1 VRFKTRCSSHIPAE
15 SKTKL
20 GETKRHLQDRCA
32 AVRRL
37 TAFTKMSL
45 RHILAAI
52 AAIIAVP
59 LIVYSWLESRAD
71 RAQLQAT
78 LAAQQQMIDAAE
90 SREHES
96 AAELKTSLD
105 QIAVLKRQVQT
116 PAQIISSLPQY
127 LPLPEPITLYPAPR
141 ASALQSSQLTGSSP
155 DPQQGIALEKGTVA
169 PRAPSDPATSLPDS
183 PPHHRP
189 ATDLLSALKS
199 EISNFK
205 SSRSLTSPVPNAAS
219 SRGAQTPD
227 QPATHSG
234 NAEIP
239 DADLKPLYDFVQD
252 CRACQAQLAAA
263 NANLID
269 EQARS
274 VALAR
279 ERNAA
284 VTAARGGG
292 FWRQLKRNTKWL
304 AIGAAVGVVLARGR

>member
-1 VRFKTRCSSHIPAE
+1 
-15 SKTKL
+15 
-20 GETKRHLQDRCA
+20 
-32 AVRRL
+32 
-37 TAFTKMSL
+37 MSL
-45 RHILAAI
+45 RHTLATVAV
-52 AAIIAVP
+52 IIAVP

-71 RAQLQAT
+71 RAQLRAT
-78 LAAQQQMIDAAE
+78 LAAQQQMIDLAE

-127 LPLPEPITLYPAPR
+127 LSLPEPVTLGPEPR
-141 ASALQSSQLTGSSP
+141 ASALQSSQLIPSSP
-155 DPQQGIALEKGTVA
+155 SPQQGVAAEKGTVA
-169 PRAPSDPATSLPDS
+169 PRAPSDPATSLPNS
-183 PPHHRP
+183 AAPHRS

-205 SSRSLTSPVPNAAS
+205 SSRSLTSPVPNAAT
-219 SRGAQTPD
+219 SRDAQTPD
-227 QPATHSG
+227 QPATSSG

-239 DADLKPLYDFVQD
+239 EADLKPLYDFVQD

-263 NANLID
+263 KANLTD

-274 VALAR
+274 AALAR

-284 VTAARGGG
+284 VTAAKGGG

-304 AIGAAVGVVLARGR
+304 AIGAALGVVLARAR

>member
-1 VRFKTRCSSHIPAE
+1 
-15 SKTKL
+15 
-20 GETKRHLQDRCA
+20 
-32 AVRRL
+32 
-37 TAFTKMSL
+37 MSL
-45 RHILAAI
+45 RYILAAI
-52 AAIIAVP
+52 AAIIIVP
-59 LIVYSWLESRAD
+59 LIIYSWLESRAD

-127 LPLPEPITLYPAPR
+127 LPLPEPITLDPAPR
-141 ASALQSSQLTGSSP
+141 ASALQSSQMIGSSP
-155 DPQQGIALEKGTVA
+155 DPQQGIAAEKGTIA
-169 PRAPSDPATSLPDS
+169 PRAPCDPATSLPDS
-183 PPHHRP
+183 PAPHRS

-205 SSRSLTSPVPNAAS
+205 SSRSLTSPVPNAAL
-219 SRGAQTPD
+219 SRDAQTPD
-227 QPATHSG
+227 HPAKSSS

-239 DADLKPLYDFVQD
+239 EADLKPLYDFVQD

-263 NANLID
+263 NANLTN

-274 VALAR
+274 AALAR

-284 VTAARGGG
+284 VTAAKGGG

-304 AIGAAVGVVLARGR
+304 AIGAVVGVVLARAR

>member
-1 VRFKTRCSSHIPAE
+1 
-15 SKTKL
+15 
-20 GETKRHLQDRCA
+20 
-32 AVRRL
+32 
-37 TAFTKMSL
+37 MSL

-52 AAIIAVP
+52 AAIIIVP
-59 LIVYSWLESRAD
+59 LIIYSWLESRAD

-78 LAAQQQMIDAAE
+78 LAAQQRMIDAAE

-127 LPLPEPITLYPAPR
+127 LPLPEPITLGPAPR
-141 ASALQSSQLTGSSP
+141 ASALQSSQLIGSSA
-155 DPQQGIALEKGTVA
+155 DPQQGIAAEKGTIA
-169 PRAPSDPATSLPDS
+169 PRAPCDPA
-183 PPHHRP
+183 PHRS

-205 SSRSLTSPVPNAAS
+205 SSRSLTSPVPNAVL
-219 SRGAQTPD
+219 SREAQTPD
-227 QPATHSG
+227 QAATSSG

-239 DADLKPLYDFVQD
+239 KADLKPLYDFVQD
-252 CRACQAQLAAA
+252 CRACQARLAAA
-263 NANLID
+263 NANLTN

-274 VALAR
+274 AALAR

-284 VTAARGGG
+284 VTAAKGGG

-304 AIGAAVGVVLARGR
+304 AIGAAVGVVLAKAR

>member
-1 VRFKTRCSSHIPAE
+1 
-15 SKTKL
+15 
-20 GETKRHLQDRCA
+20 
-32 AVRRL
+32 
-37 TAFTKMSL
+37 MSL

-155 DPQQGIALEKGTVA
+155 NPQQGIALEKGTVA
-169 PRAPSDPATSLPDS
+169 PRAPSDVPA
-183 PPHHRP
+183 R
-189 ATDLLSALKS
+189 
-199 EISNFK
+199 
-205 SSRSLTSPVPNAAS
+205 
-219 SRGAQTPD
+219 
-227 QPATHSG
+227 
-234 NAEIP
+234 
-239 DADLKPLYDFVQD
+239 
-252 CRACQAQLAAA
+252 
-263 NANLID
+263 
-269 EQARS
+269 
-274 VALAR
+274 
-279 ERNAA
+279 
-284 VTAARGGG
+284 
-292 FWRQLKRNTKWL
+292 
-304 AIGAAVGVVLARGR
+304 